1 ALQDRKHARK
11 EATADAE
18 ERVANNKK
26 VISNVE
32 NQIEEDSKFL
42 ADVKSKCEVMDKEW
56 DQRQQTRN
64 EEVSAIAKAFSII
77 KESAYDLVQERAD
90 VPRRKT
96 PTFWSRFSLLQES
109 STSVTSQQLVDEL
122 LEAGR
127 NYDLRL
133 VTLAMRAKIDSFTDV
148 KESIGNMM
156 QSLKQEQSDEVKQR
170 AFCTAQ
176 LTDNQKVVEEKNRT
190 KQIQTADAMQMEAEI
205 QNAASQASALQKDID
220 ELLVQIK
227 LASQNREKENHEFQT
242 LIAEQRE
249 MKASLKQA
257 LSVLQGLYASQGG
270 SLVQTELDQPE
281 GLGYKRSSGGQG
293 VLAMMQQLI
302 KDSEAM
308 VAEAMEADQ
317 TAQKS
322 FEAFAA
328 ETNDAVKAKKDG
340 IEKQNEQKAA
350 QAVLLAETS
359 DAKRLTSSEIQ
370 QLLTIKE
377 QLHESCDFLLA
388 QFGVRQ
394 KARGEEIE
402 ALKRAVSILS
412 G

>member
-1 ALQDRKHARK
+1 
-11 EATADAE
+11 
-18 ERVANNKK
+18 
-26 VISNVE
+26 
-32 NQIEEDSKFL
+32 
-42 ADVKSKCEVMDKEW
+42 
-56 DQRQQTRN
+56 
-64 EEVSAIAKAFSII
+64 
-77 KESAYDLVQERAD
+77 
-90 VPRRKT
+90 
-96 PTFWSRFSLLQES
+96 
-109 STSVTSQQLVDEL
+109 
-122 LEAGR
+122 
-127 NYDLRL
+127 
-133 VTLAMRAKIDSFTDV
+133 
-148 KESIGNMM
+148 
-156 QSLKQEQSDEVKQR
+156 
-170 AFCTAQ
+170 
-176 LTDNQKVVEEKNRT
+176 
-190 KQIQTADAMQMEAEI
+190 MQMEAEI

>member
-1 ALQDRKHARK
+1 
-11 EATADAE
+11 
-18 ERVANNKK
+18 
-26 VISNVE
+26 
-32 NQIEEDSKFL
+32 
-42 ADVKSKCEVMDKEW
+42 
-56 DQRQQTRN
+56 
-64 EEVSAIAKAFSII
+64 
-77 KESAYDLVQERAD
+77 
-90 VPRRKT
+90 
-96 PTFWSRFSLLQES
+96 
-109 STSVTSQQLVDEL
+109 
-122 LEAGR
+122 
-127 NYDLRL
+127 
-133 VTLAMRAKIDSFTDV
+133 
-148 KESIGNMM
+148 
-156 QSLKQEQSDEVKQR
+156 
-170 AFCTAQ
+170 
-176 LTDNQKVVEEKNRT
+176 
-190 KQIQTADAMQMEAEI
+190 
-205 QNAASQASALQKDID
+205 
-220 ELLVQIK
+220 
-227 LASQNREKENHEFQT
+227 
-242 LIAEQRE
+242 
-249 MKASLKQA
+249 
-257 LSVLQGLYASQGG
+257 
-270 SLVQTELDQPE
+270 
-281 GLGYKRSSGGQG
+281 
-293 VLAMMQQLI
+293 
-302 KDSEAM
+302 M